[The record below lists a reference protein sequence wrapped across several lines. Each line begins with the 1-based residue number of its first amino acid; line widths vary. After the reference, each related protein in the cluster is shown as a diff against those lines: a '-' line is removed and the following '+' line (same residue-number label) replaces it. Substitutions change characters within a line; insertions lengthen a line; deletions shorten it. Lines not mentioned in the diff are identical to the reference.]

1 MVRMRVRSESEGE
14 DELDVDEIREKRAE
28 LKKLKMERELLK
40 MQAETERLRQE
51 VEKLR
56 GQNSFGQSN
65 PDQQALAVGSLVAA
79 LVKAGVKPEQANE
92 FLSKMN
98 PEALATLSALT
109 SSNPYLPLFLFIA
122 SQNRGVAPQSLSVK
136 DVIEINKGTLE
147 LAQDLAGL
155 QGRGRG
161 QGQDALITVFTTL
174 ANTVTQL
181 YNAQLLSKLDEVKSA
196 VAGSK
201 SGWAEILEDDA
212 KFRRFKE
219 LFGGGQTPPDVMIKL
234 EEMRQQHELNLKR
247 LDLEMLKLRAE
258 LLESKRKSKMISQAL
273 RKIGESIGEGLREA
287 GEESERLSR
296 AQGQTQGQT
305 QPQTLK
311 CPKCGT
317 DIPNCVPNAR
327 VTCPNCK
334 SVYVVQSTG

>member
-1 MVRMRVRSESEGE
+1 MVRMRARSEVEGE
-14 DELDVDEIREKRAE
+14 DELDIDEIREKRAE

-51 VEKLR
+51 VERLR
-56 GQNSFGQSN
+56 SQGNFSTAPN
-65 PDQQALAVGSLVAA
+65 PDQQAVALGSLVAA

-136 DVIEINKGTLE
+136 DVIEINKSVHEWARDIAGKGKGEGETLTAIQ
-147 LAQDLAGL
+147 L
-155 QGRGRG
+155 
-161 QGQDALITVFTTL
+161 L
-174 ANTVTQL
+174 ANTL
-181 YNAQLLSKLDEVKSA
+181 KEMYNAQLLSKLDELKGALASR
-196 VAGSK
+196 GSP
-201 SGWAEILEDDA
+201 WAEILEDDS

-219 LFGGGQTPPDVMIKL
+219 LFGGSGQLPPDVVIKL
-234 EEMRQQHELNLKR
+234 EEMRQAHEREMKK
-247 LDLEMLKLRAE
+247 LDLEILKLRAE
-258 LLESKRKSKMISQAL
+258 LLEGRRKSKQFAMAL
-273 RKIGESIGEGLREA
+273 RKIGEAVASGIREA
-287 GEESERLSR
+287 EEESKQAYASS
-296 AQGQTQGQT
+296 

-317 DIPNCVPNAR
+317 DIPNCVPGAQ

-334 SVYVVQSTG
+334 SVYVVQSR

>member
-1 MVRMRVRSESEGE
+1 MRARSESEGE
-14 DELDVDEIREKRAE
+14 DELDIDEMREKRAE

-56 GQNSFGQSN
+56 GQNTLGQSN
-65 PDQQALAVGSLVAA
+65 PDQQAVALGSLVAA

-122 SQNRGVAPQSLSVK
+122 SQNRGTPPQNLSVK
-136 DVIEINKGTLE
+136 DIIEINKGTLE
-147 LAQDLAGL
+147 LAQDLAGV
-155 QGRGRG
+155 QSRRG
-161 QGQDALITVFTTL
+161 QGQDALVTAFTTL

-201 SGWAEILEDDA
+201 SGWAEILEDEQR
-212 KFRRFKE
+212 FRRFKE

-234 EEMRQQHELNLKR
+234 EEMRQQHELRLKQ

-258 LLESKRKSKMISQAL
+258 LLESRRKSKMFSQAL
-273 RKIGESIGEGLREA
+273 RKIGESIGEGLKEA
-287 GEESERLSR
+287 GEESERVSW
-296 AQGQTQGQT
+296 AQGRLQSQP

-311 CPKCGT
+311 CPKCSA
-317 DIPNCVPNAR
+317 DIPNCVPGAR

-334 SVYVVQSTG
+334 SVYMVQSTG